1 MFNKQLTSILF
12 SAILVGLSALTS
24 CEPADSDVLG
34 CVTGKIKGDNF
45 AISLGC
51 MSRVEFERY
60 LEYPYQ
66 TYNGKTINRDLTFR
80 KVEDCIKCQ

>member
-1 MFNKQLTSILF
+1 MFMKQLSRIFFYLGIIGTSFL
-12 SAILVGLSALTS
+12 AS